1 MGGAQGQLF
10 GDGGAAT
17 PRRRRPFAPTE
28 PTAPGEPLP
37 DGALVVRVL
46 PDVRTLGQ
54 VFDYLVLPGHGPV
67 GVGSIVEVDL
77 GSRRVRGWV
86 VDVGVEAPAQTRLR
100 PIRRVR
106 SAGPPPDVVA
116 LTHWGAWRFA
126 GARSALLTTASPG
139 VRVNPAISGGLPD
152 PGIPDT
158 GIPDQAGSDPA
169 AAERQLGVALGLD
182 ATGVFTRPVS
192 VLRCPPLW
200 DATPVLAAAASLGP
214 IVVVAPTVSVASKAL
229 GSLAAAGHRVVS
241 TPGGWEAART
251 GGVSVVGTRGA
262 VWAPCAQLAA
272 VVVLDEHDEAHHQ
285 QHTPT
290 WHSRTVAIERA
301 ARAGVPCLL
310 VSPTPTLEALDAGVL
325 VAPGRA
331 AERSGWPTVEVV
343 DQRYADPLLPGL
355 LSERLAEV
363 VREGGSVLCVLNR
376 RGRARMLAC
385 GGCNEVVRCESCGS
399 VVAQE
404 SGGDLHCGA
413 CGARRPPV
421 CTGCGRTSLRV
432 VRRGVSRLRDD
443 LAALAGEPVA
453 EVTADGSGAVPTER
467 LVVGTEAA
475 LHQGRRYDTIAF
487 CDFDQELLA
496 PRYRA
501 GEQALALV
509 VRALGATTPPA
520 VRPDAL
526 AGLPAVVVQ
535 TSVPDHPAV
544 VAAATGDPETFSA
557 AERVRRNDLRWPP
570 ASSMALISGDAA
582 QAFIAAVDQP
592 ADLEVLG
599 PVDDRWVLRAPTT
612 GVLCDVLGAT
622 ERPPGRLRIEV
633 DPLRL

>member
-1 MGGAQGQLF
+1 M
-10 GDGGAAT
+10 
-17 PRRRRPFAPTE
+17 
-28 PTAPGEPLP
+28 
-37 DGALVVRVL
+37 VRVL

-54 VFDYLVLPGHGPV
+54 VFDYLVLPSHGPV

-77 GSRRVRGWV
+77 GPRRVRGWV
-86 VDVGVEAPAQTRLR
+86 IDVGVQAPAQARLR

-116 LTHWGAWRFA
+116 LTRWGAWRFS
-126 GARSALLTTASPG
+126 GARSALLTTASPT
-139 VRVNPAISGGLPD
+139 VRVNPVISGGIPATD
-152 PGIPDT
+152 IPDT
-158 GIPDQAGSDPA
+158 GIPDTGVPDQVGSDPA
-169 AAERQLGVALGLD
+169 SAECQLGVALGLD
-182 ATGVFTRPVS
+182 ASGVFTRPVS

-200 DATPVLAAAASLGP
+200 ETTPVLTAAASLGP
-214 IVVVAPTVSVASKAL
+214 IVVVAPTVSVASQAL
-229 GSLAAAGHRVVS
+229 ASLAAAGHRVVS

-262 VWAPCAQLAA
+262 VWAPCAPLAA

-301 ARAGVPCLL
+301 ARAGVPCVL

-325 VAPGRA
+325 VAPSGA

-355 LSERLAEV
+355 LSEQLAEV
-363 VREGGSVLCVLNR
+363 VRGGGSVLCVLNR

-404 SGGDLHCGA
+404 SDGDLHCGA

-421 CTGCGRTSLRV
+421 CIGCGRTSLRV

-443 LAALAGEPVA
+443 LEALGGEPVA
-453 EVTADGSGAVPTER
+453 EVTADGNGAVPTER

-509 VRALGATTPPA
+509 VRAIGATTPPA
-520 VRPDAL
+520 VRPAAL
-526 AGLPAVVVQ
+526 AGIPAVVVQ
-535 TSVPDHPAV
+535 TSVPDHPTV
-544 VAAATGDPETFSA
+544 MAAATGDPGRFASV
-557 AERVRRNDLRWPP
+557 ERVRRNDLRWPP
-570 ASSMALISGDAA
+570 ASSVALVSGDGA
-582 QAFIAAVDQP
+582 QAFIAGVDP
-592 ADLEVLG
+592 PPDLEVLG
-599 PVDDRWVLRAPTT
+599 PVEGQWVLRAPTAE
-612 GVLCDVLGAT
+612 VLCDVLGAT
-622 ERPPGRLRIEV
+622 ERPTGRLRIEV
-633 DPLRL
+633 DPLRM